1 MKVSEHLFELVKSLS
16 KTEKRY
22 FKRFATLHGESDKD
36 YIRLFDDLLKLSTYY
51 EADLKGAYSKSYSGN
66 FGMLK
71 ELLFQQVMKSLTV
84 YHATSSIELEIVS
97 LISEVKI
104 LQKKGLLDIANKKV
118 TKGIKL
124 CKEHERFGF
133 MPILYSHKKSLIMQ
147 SFYANIK
154 PTEIAKILAA
164 EKEDLALQNELI
176 AYVNLMFIF
185 FYQDKNESKEQRKKN
200 RDAIIK
206 NPLVAN
212 VKQPQSFSAKSIRL
226 TILSRY
232 FEELSQS
239 KDLVKTLSQHIQL
252 YKAYPKIKK
261 EYYFN
266 FLNLNY
272 NYINHLIEQKKYRDA
287 EKLLREQQLQ
297 KHLNKGYEDIF
308 FTLHYT
314 TQVSLLAEQKL
325 FYEII
330 AMQKLIEA
338 ELTHRGKAIPFQALR
353 HFDYFFALSN
363 FSLSNY
369 EDAIYHLQQIINSK
383 KYTNDVFAQ
392 ARVLLL
398 LCHYEIGNYN
408 IITPLAESALR
419 ALININ
425 KEQVYVENIFME
437 QLLKH
442 IKNNDSFLQN
452 GFRIND
458 FKQIKE
464 VLVKQAMLPFIM
476 ASFKLT
482 DWVQEKCGR

>member
-36 YIRLFDDLLKLSTYY
+36 YIRLFDDLLKLSTFY

-84 YHATSSIELEIVS
+84 YHASSSIELELVAI
-97 LISEVKI
+97 ISEIKI
-104 LQKKGLLDIANKKV
+104 LQKKGLLAIASKKV
-118 TKGIKL
+118 AKGIKL

-154 PTEIAKILAA
+154 STEITKILAA

-185 FYQDKNESKEQRKKN
+185 FYQDKNESKEQREKN
-200 RDAIIK
+200 RNAIVK
-206 NPLVAN
+206 NPLIASI
-212 VKQPQSFSAKSIRL
+212 KQPQSFSAKSIRL

-232 FEELSQS
+232 YEEVSQS

-252 YKAYPKIKK
+252 YEAYPKIKK

-308 FTLHYT
+308 FTLQDRKST
-314 TQVSLLAEQKL
+314 V
-325 FYEII
+325 
-330 AMQKLIEA
+330 
-338 ELTHRGKAIPFQALR
+338 
-353 HFDYFFALSN
+353 
-363 FSLSNY
+363 
-369 EDAIYHLQQIINSK
+369 
-383 KYTNDVFAQ
+383 
-392 ARVLLL
+392 
-398 LCHYEIGNYN
+398 
-408 IITPLAESALR
+408 
-419 ALININ
+419 
-425 KEQVYVENIFME
+425 
-437 QLLKH
+437 
-442 IKNNDSFLQN
+442 
-452 GFRIND
+452 
-458 FKQIKE
+458 
-464 VLVKQAMLPFIM
+464 
-476 ASFKLT
+476 
-482 DWVQEKCGR
+482 